1 MDLERDETIERVAQA
16 LAVVP
21 PRDAQAVSR
30 VMAAVRA
37 HKAQRPSRLTLVM
50 EWMRQPAFSV
60 ASAGALAAA
69 ALVLGFFSRGAFG
82 NAGSDQSARSTLE
95 GQPTGEFPIVTGGVL
110 PASNSH
116 EVRAVPVPL
125 VFDARNAK
133 SVVVVG
139 DFNGWDDTKTPMLR
153 YGTDG
158 PWTATVLAK
167 PGRHVYAF
175 LVDGT
180 TLVADPRAPR
190 AKDLDFG
197 GDASVLMVTPP

>member
-1 MDLERDETIERVAQA
+1 M
-16 LAVVP
+16 
-21 PRDAQAVSR
+21 
-30 VMAAVRA
+30 
-37 HKAQRPSRLTLVM
+37 K
-50 EWMRQPAFSV
+50 
-60 ASAGALAAA
+60 
-69 ALVLGFFSRGAFG
+69 FG
-82 NAGSDQSARSTLE
+82 RC
-95 GQPTGEFPIVTGGVL
+95 
-110 PASNSH
+110 
-116 EVRAVPVPL
+116 RCPL

-139 DFNGWDDTKTPMLR
+139 DFNGWDDTKTPMVR

>member
-1 MDLERDETIERVAQA
+1 MELERDELIERAAQA
-16 LAVVP
+16 LSTVP

-37 HKAQRPSRLTLVM
+37 HKAQRPSRLALVI
-50 EWMRQPAFSV
+50 EWVRQPSLSV

-82 NAGSDQSARSTLE
+82 KVGSDESARSTLE
-95 GQPTGEFPIVTGGVL
+95 GQPTGEFPVAAGTIV
-110 PASNSH
+110 PASNSN

-125 VFDARNAK
+125 VFEARNAK
-133 SVVVVG
+133 SVVIVG
-139 DFNGWDDTKTPMLR
+139 DFNGWDDSKTPMVR
-153 YGTDG
+153 YGKDG

-190 AKDLDFG
+190 AKDLDYG